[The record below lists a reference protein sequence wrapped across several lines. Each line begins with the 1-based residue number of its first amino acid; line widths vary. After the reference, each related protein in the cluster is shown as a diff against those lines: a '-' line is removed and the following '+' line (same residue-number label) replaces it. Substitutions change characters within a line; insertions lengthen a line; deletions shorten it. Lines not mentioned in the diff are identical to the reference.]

1 MTYNFDKLPL
11 TINELVDAH
20 KQITTDVLVHGAQ
33 ERYFNVNLIIMY
45 TPGFSTIATDT
56 AISTALSDFMERLNF
71 GAIIQMS
78 DILDV
83 VHDVPGVDN
92 VRLAM
97 PSDNVPYGVQE
108 VALDGI
114 TNVGYPYTGDF
125 ALQDSDLPILN
136 SVITTRLSQNTW

>member
-1 MTYNFDKLPL
+1 
-11 TINELVDAH
+11 
-20 KQITTDVLVHGAQ
+20 
-33 ERYFNVNLIIMY
+33 
-45 TPGFSTIATDT
+45 
-56 AISTALSDFMERLNF
+56 MERLNF

-92 VRLAM
+92 VRIAT
-97 PSDNVPYGVQE
+97 PGDNVPYGIQE
-108 VALDGI
+108 VALDGA

-136 SVITTRLSQNTW
+136 SVITTRRSQNTW